1 MDRITLLVKFQWRAY
16 WRRFKTTGYLTR
28 NNVGILVLLGGLGV
42 SRYFQQLP
50 FVAEQL
56 ARQVTTRYET
66 LLVMV
71 FLACLLAVMAETR
84 RSISARDLLSF
95 PLSALEHYGF
105 RFASVF
111 ISPVSWAIIAGGL
124 ALTYPIS
131 KSAHPLTGTIALVL
145 YLLLAL
151 LTALTVTDVL
161 SSRTGRRIV
170 IALTMV
176 LSAAFGVSRVLGPTF
191 LDSVSRWLPA
201 YLTASVV
208 VSSSGW
214 QLVVSLAFMTI
225 VMFCCS
231 WFAFR
236 MALFAQQ
243 HRRMQRAPW
252 LPSVDVPGKFVGLL
266 RKDCRYSFRLLDL
279 YLALP
284 VLIFFNIYLAS
295 NTTSSSLAF
304 WIFVNLLLLPCLSL
318 AFNSFGLEN
327 SFGLD
332 RYALLPLSG
341 RETLLSKNLSFA
353 LVVLSL
359 FALTLPVAIWRV
371 GAASTASGLL
381 ILILIT
387 LAYLSY
393 GNWLTVYQPFKIPF
407 YRFASGGSPFDAL
420 LGIVVGSLPGIIA
433 VYFLRDEN
441 LFGVLKVGVM
451 LALLLF
457 IYLFSLKW
465 SARALE
471 RRWDSIRV
479 ALG

>member
-1 MDRITLLVKFQWRAY
+1 M
-16 WRRFKTTGYLTR
+16 
-28 NNVGILVLLGGLGV
+28 
-42 SRYFQQLP
+42 
-50 FVAEQL
+50 
-56 ARQVTTRYET
+56 
-66 LLVMV
+66 
-71 FLACLLAVMAETR
+71 
-84 RSISARDLLSF
+84 
-95 PLSALEHYGF
+95 
-105 RFASVF
+105 
-111 ISPVSWAIIAGGL
+111 
-124 ALTYPIS
+124 
-131 KSAHPLTGTIALVL
+131 
-145 YLLLAL
+145 
-151 LTALTVTDVL
+151 
-161 SSRTGRRIV
+161 
-170 IALTMV
+170 
-176 LSAAFGVSRVLGPTF
+176 
-191 LDSVSRWLPA
+191 
-201 YLTASVV
+201 
-208 VSSSGW
+208 
-214 QLVVSLAFMTI
+214 
-225 VMFCCS
+225 
-231 WFAFR
+231 
-236 MALFAQQ
+236 
-243 HRRMQRAPW
+243 
-252 LPSVDVPGKFVGLL
+252 
-266 RKDCRYSFRLLDL
+266 
-279 YLALP
+279 
-284 VLIFFNIYLAS
+284 
-295 NTTSSSLAF
+295 
-304 WIFVNLLLLPCLSL
+304 NLLLLPCLSL

-353 LVVLSL
+353 LVVLLL

-441 LFGVLKVGVM
+441 LFGVLKVGIM

-479 ALG
+479 ALGKTIQSEINL